1 MLCFLDDGQ
10 GMSPGEHYRR
20 HHQNHH
26 DVSYFHLSLLITIPE
41 EASDIIT
48 FGKSTKKS
56 LDSHMI
62 GKYGNGLKSLVV
74 FTF

>member
-1 MLCFLDDGQ
+1 ML
-10 GMSPGEHYRR
+10 
-20 HHQNHH
+20 
-26 DVSYFHLSLLITIPE
+26 LLITIPE